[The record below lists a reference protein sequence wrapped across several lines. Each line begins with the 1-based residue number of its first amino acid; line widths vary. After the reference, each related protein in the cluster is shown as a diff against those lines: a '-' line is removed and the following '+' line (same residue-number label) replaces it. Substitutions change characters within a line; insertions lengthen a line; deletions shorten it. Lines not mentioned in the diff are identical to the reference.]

1 MARLFRP
8 FSERST
14 SVVLLGLAL
23 PALAGCGM
31 GRITEILGLEATA
44 PDEFQV
50 TTRAPLAMPPSF
62 ELRPPRPGAS
72 RPQEQTQSRQAE
84 EALVPETALASPAGD
99 DSPGQEA
106 LRKAAGSEAPANI
119 RQMVN
124 AEAADE
130 HPPQSLADRLM
141 FWKSAPPPGQV
152 VDAGREAE
160 RLRVRAALGESP
172 VAGQTPV
179 APPPSEGFF
188 GSLF

>member
-1 MARLFRP
+1 MALLRRFTGLWTA
-8 FSERST
+8 FS
-14 SVVLLGLAL
+14 LLGLATMT
-23 PALAGCGM
+23 LAGCSAA
-31 GRITEILGLEATA
+31 RITEMLGLSTTG

-72 RPQEQTQSRQAE
+72 RPQEQSQSRQAE
-84 EALVPETALASPAGD
+84 EALVPETALGMPTGD

-106 LRKAAGSEAPANI
+106 LRKAAGQPAPANI

-152 VDAGREAE
+152 VDADREAE
-160 RLRVRAALGESP
+160 RLRTRAALGESP
-172 VAGQTPV
+172 VQGQTPI
-179 APPPSEGFF
+179 AAPPSEGFF

>member
-1 MARLFRP
+1 MASPLSSFYRAA
-8 FSERST
+8 
-14 SVVLLGLAL
+14 LLGLAL
-23 PALAGCGM
+23 LALAGCSTSGLSQM
-31 GRITEILGLEATA
+31 LGLSATS

-62 ELRPPRPGAS
+62 ELRPPRPGAP
-72 RPQEQTQSRQAE
+72 RPQEQSESRQAE
-84 EALVPETALASPAGD
+84 EALVPETALARPVGD

-106 LRKAAGSEAPANI
+106 LRKAAGPPAPANI

-141 FWKSAPPPGQV
+141 FWKSSPPPGQV
-152 VDAGREAE
+152 VDADREAR
-160 RLRVRAALGESP
+160 RLRARAALGQSP
-172 VAGQTPV
+172 VAGQTPI
-179 APPPSEGFF
+179 AAPPSEGLF